1 MLFLSAGCV
10 TSSESIQD
18 TKLWHNASFLLHHA
32 HQHSTHQHI
41 CVFKV
46 VSPVGP
52 DLPLASD
59 VPHVQ
64 LKTLRLD
71 TLNVESLKQTHNK
84 TVAVKR

>member
-1 MLFLSAGCV
+1 M
-10 TSSESIQD
+10 Q
-18 TKLWHNASFLLHHA
+18 HNALFLLHPA

-41 CVFKV
+41 RVFKV

-71 TLNVESLKQTHNK
+71 ALNVESLKQTHNT